1 MTHQQSRRAAYG
13 SRRPE
18 QRSYRVGELQ
28 EAMTP
33 TGSGGLSGPACE
45 GCGIRAEVQISAR
58 WRCLDC
64 AIAALWGRLDG
75 WSPESWRIARL
86 IN

>member
-13 SRRPE
+13 SRRAE
-18 QRSYRVGELQ
+18 YKLY
-28 EAMTP
+28 
-33 TGSGGLSGPACE
+33 GSGEPFEMATPGRSGRFSASACE
-45 GCGIRAEVQISAR
+45 RCGVPAQVQISAR

-75 WSPESWRIARL
+75 WTPESWRTARL
-86 IN
+86 VS

>member
-1 MTHQQSRRAAYG
+1 MTHQQSRRAANG

-18 QRSYRVGELQ
+18 QRSYRLGQLQ

-33 TGSGGLSGPACE
+33 TGSGGPSGPACE
-45 GCGIRAEVQISAR
+45 G
-58 WRCLDC
+58 WCLDC

-75 WSPESWRIARL
+75 SSPESWRIARL